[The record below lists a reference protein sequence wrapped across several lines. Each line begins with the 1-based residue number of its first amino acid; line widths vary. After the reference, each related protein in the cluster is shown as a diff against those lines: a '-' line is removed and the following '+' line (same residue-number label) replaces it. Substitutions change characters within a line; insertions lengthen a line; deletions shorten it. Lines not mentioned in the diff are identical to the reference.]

1 MVNSVRRLVWG
12 VKISFLYAALAK
24 PSIVWSALADGT
36 NFALWILISVDPAA
50 ANGDPDLLLQQQ
62 DWKNGRLKA
71 VDLCF
76 YFVGLTTF

>member
-12 VKISFLYAALAK
+12 AKISFLYAALAK
-24 PSIVWSALADGT
+24 PSIVWSAVADGT

-62 DWKNGRLKA
+62 DWQN
-71 VDLCF
+71 C
-76 YFVGLTTF
+76 